1 MVVYVLRSTAWCALM
16 SFGAVA
22 CGASHADPST
32 PAKVAPSSPSE
43 SGALAGQGASRTDSL
58 NRSDDAVNVV
68 HQPPDF
74 ELDSLTGGTVRLGDL
89 VGEQVVLLDFWATYC
104 DPCLSSMPHLQDLYE
119 RYAARGFTV
128 LGISID
134 GPESIANVRSTVAR
148 LGVKFPILLDDESR
162 VVAQYNPRTSAPF
175 SVLIGRDGRIL
186 VQQEGFTTGNEQ
198 ALDAAIAQALGDSVA
213 TP

>member
-1 MVVYVLRSTAWCALM
+1 MIAGVLRSSFCAFCCVGVL
-16 SFGAVA
+16 A
-22 CGASHADPST
+22 CGASQADSST
-32 PAKVAPSSPSE
+32 PADVSATSSSTNGDPVQG
-43 SGALAGQGASRTDSL
+43 GAGNADSA
-58 NRSDDAVNVV
+58 NRSQRVNVV
-68 HQPPDF
+68 NHPPDF
-74 ELDSLTGGTVRLGDL
+74 ELDSLNGDTVRLADL
-89 VGEQVVLLDFWATYC
+89 VGKQVVLLDFWATYC
-104 DPCLSSMPHLQDLYE
+104 DPCLSSMPHLQELYE
-119 RYAARGFTV
+119 NYAARGFTV

-186 VQQEGFTTGNEQ
+186 VQQEGFTTGNEK
-198 ALDAAIAQALGDSVA
+198 ALDAAILKAVSDAP